1 MRIENIKFGYDKK
14 KNVLDG
20 VSCAFRKGKVTS
32 IIGPNGC
39 GKSTL
44 LGLCTRLYKPFS
56 GAVFLDGRDIA
67 EYGGKEFAKKAAS
80 VYQLNEV
87 FSSDITVR
95 ALVSYGRTPHKKMF
109 EPLNDRDEKII
120 DYAIEKTGLKEFEN
134 RRAAALSGGERQR
147 VFLATALAQE
157 PEILFLDEPTSFLDI
172 YYQLEIMEIVRA
184 VNREKGV
191 TVVMVLHDINQAVKY
206 GDDILVMKDGRVAA
220 SGEAKTTVTS
230 ALIKDVFGVDA
241 ELVSKE
247 NGETLFAAS
256 L

>member
-1 MRIENIKFGYDKK
+1 MKIENITFGYDKK
-14 KNVLDG
+14 KLVLDG
-20 VSCAFRKGKVTS
+20 VSCAFKKGRVTS

-44 LGLCTRLYKPFS
+44 LGLCSRLYKPFT
-56 GAVFLDGRDIA
+56 GAVLLDGRNVA

-80 VYQLNEV
+80 VYQLNEI
-87 FSSDITVR
+87 SGDITVR

-109 EPLNDRDEKII
+109 ELLNDDDEKIVG
-120 DYAIEKTGLKEFEN
+120 YAIEKTGLKDFET
-134 RRAAALSGGERQR
+134 RRAAELSGGERQR
-147 VFLATALAQE
+147 VFLAMALAQE
-157 PEILFLDEPTSFLDI
+157 PQILFLDEPTSFLDI

-206 GDDILVMKDGRVAA
+206 GDDVLVMKDGRIKAA
-220 SGEAKTTVTS
+220 GEAEKTVTP

-241 ELVSKE
+241 ELVSRK
-247 NGETLFAAS
+247 NGETFFAAS